1 MRPSERKKE
10 KTHSFPPPS
19 FLPVTVFQRQLLSE
33 LFTQVDTSLTVSGTC
48 WLVCVCAPCTAST
61 TQANAGPQLLLG
73 ALFMVMI
80 WAAAAVVFLSPQ
92 YVGISVMALTTV
104 LSFQLFLH
112 IRLKS
117 QAGITFV
124 GGVCVFAQIN
134 ARMRSSIRT
143 PASVVQPCMCLCR
156 CNRYRADS
164 YEGRLTLLMQ
174 QTPFP
179 ATSACKKSLLNL

>member
-1 MRPSERKKE
+1 MSPI
-10 KTHSFPPPS
+10 TILPPS
-19 FLPVTVFQRQLLSE
+19 LSCLPRYSSLSCCPSY
-33 LFTQVDTSLTVSGTC
+33 SLKWTPRILCPARAGSS
-48 WLVCVCAPCTAST
+48 VCAPCTAST

-73 ALFMVMI
+73 ALFMVLI

-117 QAGITFV
+117 QAGLTFF

-174 QTPFP
+174 
-179 ATSACKKSLLNL
+179 